1 MKAIAVLLALLVAI
15 PGRKLPAQP
24 SDSVRVVRAVES
36 FHAALRSGDSATAL
50 RLLDSDAIVLESGDA
65 ETRAEYRAHH
75 LPEDIKFAR
84 EVHSKESL
92 LTVSVLGSAAWVAS
106 TSVNEGTF
114 EGRQINSAAAELMV
128 LRRTRTGWKIAA
140 IHWSSHRRTPTTAR

>member
-1 MKAIAVLLALLVAI
+1 
-15 PGRKLPAQP
+15 
-24 SDSVRVVRAVES
+24 VES